1 MSPELGLKFPHFHVL
16 RASAGSGKTYALARR
31 FVLFLLSGSVP
42 SNTLNNLLAITF
54 SNNAAR
60 EMKERILAL
69 LKKLYLGESEVTADF
84 RLEPHA
90 HLTSAESKGG

>member
-1 MSPELGLKFPHFHVL
+1 VL

-42 SNTLNNLLAITF
+42 RNKLNNLLAITF

-60 EMKERILAL
+60 EMKERILL
-69 LKKLYLGESEVTADF
+69 FLKQLYLGDREVAADF
-84 RLEPHA
+84 SRDLA
-90 HLTSAESKGG
+90 LTSPALKARAGEVI